1 MTTRLLTLLWALQTI
16 GCRGDEAEVAMR
28 PDPARVGEAQPP
40 SRPEPRTPPPAPVR
54 RNAEPPVAPPSPGS
68 PVELLAVRWTK
79 AIKLRALSEVDAAI
93 ADESQEIGQLPS
105 ERGRTAIKSCL
116 EALRL
121 HAAGFRAERWDDA
134 DPYAGRCRPL
144 SLLKS
149 ARPSRRSFVADIRR
163 VDAATVRALPAAFH
177 TAFSDEEV
185 ERQARAG
192 QRGRGWR
199 ALAPRLRLERDPVL
213 PDFEGR
219 VLDGDGGDALVQLM
233 AWGDFDGDGTEDLM
247 VHVVNGAVGGTAWYE
262 RLFVLTRTRPRAVL
276 TVLSVE
282 DGQSH

>member
-1 MTTRLLTLLWALQTI
+1 MPQLLTLLWALQTI
-16 GCRGDEAEVAMR
+16 GCRGAEPQVEM
-28 PDPARVGEAQPP
+28 
-40 SRPEPRTPPPAPVR
+40 RPEPAAVVAPRPAKPAPAVPVPDR
-54 RNAEPPVAPPSPGS
+54 PPAEPPVAPPSPGS

-79 AIKLRALSEVDAAI
+79 AIELRALSEVDAAI

-105 ERGRTAIKSCL
+105 ERGRTTIQSCL

-121 HAAGFRAERWDDA
+121 HAAGFRAERSDDA

-163 VDAATVRALPAAFH
+163 VDAATVRALPAAFY

-192 QRGRGWR
+192 RQGRSWR
-199 ALAPRLRLERDPVL
+199 ALAPRLRIERDAAL

-219 VLDGDGGDALVQLM
+219 ILEGDGGEALVKLM

-247 VHVVNGAVGGTAWYE
+247 VHLVNGAVGGTAWYE